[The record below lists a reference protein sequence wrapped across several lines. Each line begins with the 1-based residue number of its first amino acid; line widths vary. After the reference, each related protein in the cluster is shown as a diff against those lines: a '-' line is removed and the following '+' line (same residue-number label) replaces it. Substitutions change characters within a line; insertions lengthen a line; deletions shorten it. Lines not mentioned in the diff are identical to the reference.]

1 METWQIVVIVIVLGM
16 VMTVMA
22 ASAIIVSDKISDL
35 ENDVNNVQR
44 DNEANNANLVS
55 LVQGNAS
62 QIQENDA
69 ELARNE
75 NNYGTIWSS
84 RYPINYGWGGI
95 RSHRSPITLAI
106 AHLVITHLTLTL
118 LRKIK

>member
-1 METWQIVVIVIVLGM
+1 MANCCNCYCVGYGYDGN
-16 VMTVMA
+16 A

-95 RSHRSPITLAI
+95 RSHRSPYYSRHRTSSHHTPHPHPAP
-106 AHLVITHLTLTL
+106 
-118 LRKIK
+118 